1 MADCSTIAARLARA
15 RATYDNWMNGEMV
28 SRFIDQNG
36 ESVSYSTGGVAN
48 LEAYIAKLEAEQAAC
63 LNGGPTKLSYRGP
76 LRFTFGRRPY

>member
-36 ESVSYSTGGVAN
+36 ESVSYSTGGVAK
-48 LEAYIAKLEAEQAAC
+48 LESYIAKLEGEQDAC
-63 LNGGPTKLSYRGP
+63 NNGGVSPLTYRGP
-76 LRFTFGRRPY
+76 LRFTFGRGR